1 MAFAFGQGQL
11 WQQFTASLSILS
23 PCNAAEEAR
32 LWCAVRAVSL
42 TDGRVMQVYFLTTS
56 GSVYYLCPVAPFG
69 SSFQASSAQRL
80 LAAASD
86 TRDSPDSLTTLTW
99 LQQVC
104 DPHAASHTLH
114 CSRRAAEADVL

>member
-1 MAFAFGQGQL
+1 
-11 WQQFTASLSILS
+11 
-23 PCNAAEEAR
+23 
-32 LWCAVRAVSL
+32 
-42 TDGRVMQVYFLTTS
+42 MQVYFLTTS

-86 TRDSPDSLTTLTW
+86 TEDSPDPLTTLTW

-104 DPHAASHTLH
+104 DPHTAS
-114 CSRRAAEADVL
+114 